1 MGKGRNG
8 SKAKKNADKAHEKDV
23 PDVPAKESAANGKPP
38 SSPAPATTAGPFEA
52 FPELPENAGQDADA
66 SRENVDGEE
75 ELADGDAR
83 EEADAIDTADD
94 DAQPAESPDDD
105 DDDGYLSDDSDEHLE
120 PDSLNSI
127 IALKHFSL
135 TLLVPIS
142 RKVEVKRA
150 ALTVAAML
158 DEWKE
163 LLTSDALLT
172 TTYQDLSPMFLSGER
187 YGRLQVTFN
196 HVRDANFVWS
206 QVIRHECVNGD
217 FIDLTWQHPEDARFL
232 RERVLNP
239 TAKEIIVK
247 GVPAEIS
254 AELIRRLLVVS
265 KLVKRGRSAFAS
277 GFGFHRTVDPV
288 SGLDTDRIRGLFVPH
303 ADDEYRWHLLKRI
316 MRDPAIIL
324 TSTGSAREEWV
335 CVQTV
340 CEKAQGN
347 HFEQASAHI
356 ASARHKGGLRK
367 EGSATR
373 ASKFSQKMLAF
384 KKEYTAKPAK

>member
-1 MGKGRNG
+1 M
-8 SKAKKNADKAHEKDV
+8 DV
-23 PDVPAKESAANGKPP
+23 PDIPVKEPADNAKTPTSPVP
-38 SSPAPATTAGPFEA
+38 TTRSGPFEA
-52 FPELPENAGQDADA
+52 FPELPENVDQDADA
-66 SRENVDGEE
+66 SRVNTDEE
-75 ELADGDAR
+75 EEPADGAAR
-83 EEADAIDTADD
+83 EETDVKDTAEDDD
-94 DAQPAESPDDD
+94 DAQPAETSAVD
-105 DDDGYLSDDSDEHLE
+105 DDDGYLSDDSDDHLE
-120 PDSLNSI
+120 PESLTSI
-127 IALKHFSL
+127 IALKRFSL
-135 TLLVPIS
+135 TLLVPIA
-142 RKVEVKRA
+142 RKVEVNRA
-150 ALTVAAML
+150 AVTVAAML

-163 LLTSDALLT
+163 LLTTDVLLT
-172 TTYQDLSPMFLSGER
+172 TTYQGLTPMFLSAER

-206 QVIRHECVNGD
+206 QVIRHECINSD

-239 TAKEIIVK
+239 TAKEVIIK

-265 KLVKRGRSAFAS
+265 KLVKRGRSVFAS
-277 GFGFHRTVDPV
+277 GFGFHRTFDPV

-303 ADDEYRWHLLKRI
+303 ADDEYHWRTFVEDPTTRKHLLKRI
-316 MRDPAIIL
+316 IRDPAIIL

-335 CVQTV
+335 CVQAV
-340 CEKAQGN
+340 CEKAQGV

-356 ASARHKGGLRK
+356 VSAKHKGGLLK
-367 EGSATR
+367 ESSATR

>member
-8 SKAKKNADKAHEKDV
+8 SKAKKNAYKAHEKDV

-66 SRENVDGEE
+66 SRENADGEE

-127 IALKHFSL
+127 IALKRFSL

-150 ALTVAAML
+150 ALTIAAML

-172 TTYQDLSPMFLSGER
+172 TNYQDLSPMFLSGER

-239 TAKEIIVK
+239 TAKEIMVK

-254 AELIRRLLVVS
+254 AELIRRLLLVS

-288 SGLDTDRIRGLFVPH
+288 SGLDTDRI
-303 ADDEYRWHLLKRI
+303 HLLKRI

-356 ASARHKGGLRK
+356 ASARHKGGLQK